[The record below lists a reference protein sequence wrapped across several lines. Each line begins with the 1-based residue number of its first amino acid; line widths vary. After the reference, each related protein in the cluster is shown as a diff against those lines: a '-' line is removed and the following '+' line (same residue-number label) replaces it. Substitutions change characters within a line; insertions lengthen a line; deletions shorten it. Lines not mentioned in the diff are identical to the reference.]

1 MRWKVPLIVVLLA
14 VAVVAVAASLGVF
27 TPSATDATSLLT
39 TQATVT
45 DVADEVAASGTVQA
59 TETWALAFGVAPVAA
74 DGSVAPA
81 IAASEVSWP
90 VTQVGVAV
98 GDGVSAGDVLAVADT
113 ADLEARIAEATR
125 SAKVAALQLKQ
136 AEIDLDDAAS
146 GAPRRQARIAL
157 YNAETAKSR
166 ADDELGALIAQ
177 RERAS
182 LVAPVGGVVTAVAI
196 QAGVDA
202 PTGAAITVAA
212 RSLAVSTSVVES
224 DVSKIS
230 VGQAATVTV
239 DALSATLDGTVST
252 IAPTA
257 EAGTGS
263 GVVSY
268 AVTVALDAPPDGLR
282 PGMSADVT
290 IVTATASLVVAIP
303 SRALSGT
310 SGSYTVRVV
319 TADGSVETRQ
329 VEVGLVTNSLA
340 EVTSGLSAGET
351 VVTGT
356 SSSQTDGQGG
366 VRVGGGVLPGGG
378 GGFIPR

>member
-45 DVADEVAASGTVQA
+45 DVADEVAASGTVQT

-74 DGSVAPA
+74 DGSVAPP

-166 ADDELGALIAQ
+166 ADDELGALIAR

-182 LVAPVGGVVTAVAI
+182 LVAPVGGIVTAVAI

-202 PTGAAITVAA
+202 PAGAAITVAA
-212 RSLAVSTSVVES
+212 RALAVSTSVVES

-230 VGQAATVTV
+230 IGQAATVTV

-356 SSSQTDGQGG
+356 SSSQANGQDG